1 MKDQNLIVEKITDG
15 LDIPTSMAFLGPD
28 DILVTE
34 KETGIVKRILNGQI
48 LDEPVLDVAVAN
60 SIERGLLGIAIS
72 KNNGWKNI
80 CFSLLY

>member
-1 MKDQNLIVEKITDG
+1 
-15 LDIPTSMAFLGPD
+15 MAFLGPD

-60 SIERGLLGIAIS
+60 SIERGLLG
-72 KNNGWKNI
+72 
-80 CFSLLY
+80 